1 MRLTP
6 GTAFGRLFYVLAFLL
21 LVFAAFAILLLRGLG
36 TGRSGEAYADLIVVN
51 VEFARMLQARSL
63 PLPNTIAIQAT
74 APVLSKY
81 ALPAQSE
88 TLKNVRMHFGS
99 KTQAGFELDNMS
111 HLWIKEPGRSDWVR
125 VQLPPLIQMI
135 QQVTVWMLIIGLASV
150 SIAAWA
156 AHRWLIRP
164 IVRLSEQV
172 TDLGVDPRARFESD
186 PKSPREVLI
195 LFDAL
200 KRAWQQQ
207 QQAIH
212 EREFFLAGVSHDL
225 RTPLSRLRFA
235 IELNEHTHAPGRD
248 AMAKDIDE
256 MDGIIHQFVAF
267 ARDGVDEEMA
277 RTDLSLMLCDL
288 CEEANARGHTW
299 CATIPEQCLLSIRV
313 LSMRRALRNLMRNA
327 ELHGAAPF
335 ELMVEIKQSK
345 VAIEIA
351 DKGAGVPAESMSQLG
366 QAFYR
371 VNASRSGAA
380 GSGLGLAL
388 VQRTITQHSGTLQL
402 SNRKEGGFL
411 ARIELPLGV

>member
-6 GTAFGRLFYVLAFLL
+6 GTAFGRLVYVLAFLL
-21 LVFAAFAILLLRGLG
+21 LVFAAFAALLLRGLG
-36 TGRSGEAYADLIVVN
+36 TGRSGEAYADLIVAN
-51 VEFARMLQARSL
+51 VEFARMQQAASL
-63 PLPNTIAIQAT
+63 PQPKTIVIQAT
-74 APVLSKY
+74 APALSKY
-81 ALPAQSE
+81 ALAAQSE
-88 TLKNVRMHFGS
+88 TLKNVRKHFGS
-99 KTQAGFELDNMS
+99 KTQVGFEQNNMS
-111 HLWIKEPGRSDWVR
+111 RLWIKEPGRIDWVR
-125 VQLPPLIQMI
+125 VQLPPFIQVV
-135 QQVTVWMLIIGLASV
+135 QQMAVLLLVMGLVSV
-150 SIAAWA
+150 LIAAWT

-172 TDLGVDPRARFESD
+172 SDLGDDPKARLESD

-195 LFDAL
+195 LFEAL

-256 MDGIIHQFVAF
+256 MDDIIHQFVAF

-277 RTDLSLMLCDL
+277 RADLSLLLCDL
-288 CEEANARGHTW
+288 CEEANARGHSW
-299 CATIPEQCLLSIRV
+299 RATIPEQCLLSIRV

-327 ELHGAAPF
+327 ELHGAPPF
-335 ELMVEIKQSK
+335 ELSVEINKQT
-345 VAIEIA
+345 VIIEIG
-351 DKGAGVPAESMSQLG
+351 DKGAGVPAENMSQLG

-371 VNASRSGAA
+371 VNASRSGVP

-388 VQRTITQHSGTLQL
+388 VQRTITQHDGTLQL

-411 ARIELPLGV
+411 ARIELPLGS